1 MAIYENE
8 ENMNSRIIHDISNF
22 VFVQDTLQ
30 KADIIF
36 IPGSFYKKLAE
47 EAALLWKADMHRL
60 LFHLDGIVL

>member
-36 IPGSFYKKLAE
+36 IPGSFYKKLADR
-47 EAALLWKADMHRL
+47 KS
-60 LFHLDGIVL
+60 VV